1 MYQEDIIQ
9 FLQRICGLSG
19 SQADSVR
26 RGIAKKKME
35 LLDEWMP
42 VILNGYCEKS
52 TKPRETAEQEAKQ
65 FLQIIQDA
73 SSYMFGLLISSFLV
87 NPMTQGCAA

>member
-1 MYQEDIIQ
+1 MIDELLKNNLGYLVYQEDIIQ
-9 FLQRICGLSG
+9 FLQQICGLSG

-35 LLDEWMP
+35 LLEEWMP

-52 TKPRETAEQEAKQ
+52 DHPREEAENEAKQ
-65 FLQIIQDA
+65 FLKIIEDA
-73 SSYMFGLLISSFLV
+73 SSYMFG
-87 NPMTQGCAA
+87 